1 MKRKKRIFDEADR
14 PAPDHFGALPHPPY
28 RNNWNIMVLG
38 RGLGQVPLKTQNGF
52 LYISYIQLLNTNIL
66 LYIPC
71 PDSCPERI
79 YIVYIHIQSQ
89 NRTVSKLFSYG
100 GRMRA
105 GQPAPYFQNPRITR
119 RYTYKQ
125 LKDTGVWYSNIE
137 MSGNYG
143 DLPWAEH
150 PTYQLVKMTHYPLDE
165 PIRDAC
171 GCLTS
176 PAWAYEISSRDQRE
190 MHHDGAYETNQF
202 YFTPKV
208 WNPETKKME
217 GGEVYQ
223 VWKFDPVKRN

>member
-1 MKRKKRIFDEADR
+1 
-14 PAPDHFGALPHPPY
+14 
-28 RNNWNIMVLG
+28 
-38 RGLGQVPLKTQNGF
+38 
-52 LYISYIQLLNTNIL
+52 
-66 LYIPC
+66 
-71 PDSCPERI
+71 
-79 YIVYIHIQSQ
+79 
-89 NRTVSKLFSYG
+89 
-100 GRMRA
+100 
-105 GQPAPYFQNPRITR
+105 
-119 RYTYKQ
+119 
-125 LKDTGVWYSNIE
+125 

-176 PAWAYEISSRDQRE
+176 PDWAYEISSRDQRE